1 MTRAVTA
8 ALAVIA
14 FAAALSGCGKQG
26 PLDQPGPLW
35 GDKAKANW
43 AAQQA
48 KSAEA
53 KRSQNQA
60 GQIEPLPEDNDAD
73 NDAANTAAPPP

>member
-1 MTRAVTA
+1 MTRALAA
-8 ALAVIA
+8 ALAL
-14 FAAALSGCGKQG
+14 AALTLSLSACGKQG
-26 PLDQPGPLW
+26 SLDQPGPLW
-35 GDKAKANW
+35 GDRAKANW

-48 KSAEA
+48 KAAAA

-60 GQIEPLPEDNDAD
+60 GQIEPLPDD